1 METLLHRLAEQILN
15 LDEAS
20 LTSLLDKYRQK
31 VNNFEPT
38 REWEK
43 AVIILFIINGVKAKN
58 AIFNEQM
65 LKRNASFASPQPPQR
80 LSKQPKRPG
89 QRRHLKVVK

>member
-1 METLLHRLAEQILN
+1 MEALLHRLAEQILN

-20 LTSLLDKYRQK
+20 LTSLLEKYRQK

-38 REWEK
+38 REWER
-43 AVIILFIINGVKAKN
+43 AVIILFMINGVKAKN

-65 LKRNASFASPQPPQR
+65 LKRNASFAPPQPPQK
-80 LSKQPKRPG
+80 LSKPPKKSL
-89 QRRHLKVVK
+89 QRGHLKVVK